1 MKYTISEATKQNWKR
16 LSVDNKDNKL
26 KSRANK
32 QKSTKKIIPVEYLN
46 SKTNIDF
53 VKKIGDSCKNNQI
66 CEVIFSVA
74 IKMLKQEGIYSRK
87 SVKEV
92 LSDFQRDKKIKL
104 IEIEEKIPRFD
115 QKEDF
120 LGALYQSLLT
130 EGEKNREGSYYTPRK
145 IIHNMISDF
154 DLIASTTFLDPC
166 CGSGAFLMSI
176 STKNPLNLFGIE
188 KDKTA
193 AFIAQVNLLLS
204 YKEIDFKPNII
215 CDDFLV
221 DNNFWEGVDTFDY
234 IATNP
239 PWGSKTIQTSNL
251 INSKESFVHFFVKSY
266 QLLSKGGKISFLF
279 PESILNVKSHKIVR
293 EFILSNR
300 DLYKIY
306 RYNSSFTGVLTS
318 FVSMNFLKGAK
329 FNTVKVMN
337 DNDSYS
343 VNYAS
348 FNFTNNKIF
357 SLLNS
362 NEEEII
368 KKILSKSTYSLS
380 SSQWGLGIVTGN
392 NAEMLKSVQE
402 PLMEKIYT
410 GKEIQKFKLKD
421 AQNFIFYDRN
431 SFQQVAKDE
440 IYRADEKLVYKFI
453 SNNLMFAYDNS
464 SSLFLNS
471 ANILIPNIPGM
482 SIKTVL
488 AFLNSTLYQ
497 FIYEKLFGELKV
509 LKGNLMEL
517 PFPKI
522 SSEINLSL
530 SLLVDDIISEGKDK
544 QLEIDNIIFD
554 LFELDKRNF
563 T

>member
-1 MKYTISEATKQNWKR
+1 MSQ
-16 LSVDNKDNKL
+16 
-26 KSRANK
+26 
-32 QKSTKKIIPVEYLN
+32 
-46 SKTNIDF
+46 
-53 VKKIGDSCKNNQI
+53 
-66 CEVIFSVA
+66 
-74 IKMLKQEGIYSRK
+74 
-87 SVKEV
+87 
-92 LSDFQRDKKIKL
+92 
-104 IEIEEKIPRFD
+104 
-115 QKEDF
+115 
-120 LGALYQSLLT
+120 AL
-130 EGEKNREGSYYTPRK
+130 
-145 IIHNMISDF
+145 
-154 DLIASTTFLDPC
+154 
-166 CGSGAFLMSI
+166 
-176 STKNPLNLFGIE
+176 
-188 KDKTA
+188 
-193 AFIAQVNLLLS
+193 
-204 YKEIDFKPNII
+204 
-215 CDDFLV
+215 
-221 DNNFWEGVDTFDY
+221 
-234 IATNP
+234 
-239 PWGSKTIQTSNL
+239 
-251 INSKESFVHFFVKSY
+251 HFFVKSY
-266 QLLSKGGKISFLF
+266 QLLSQGGKLSFLF

-300 DLYKIY
+300 DLYEIY

-329 FNTVKVMN
+329 FNTVRVMKG
-337 DNDSYS
+337 NDSYS
-343 VNYAS
+343 VSYAS

-362 NEEEII
+362 NEEEVI

-380 SSQWGLGIVTGN
+380 NSQWGLGIVTGN
-392 NAEMLKSVQE
+392 NAKMLKSVPE

-421 AQNFIFYDRN
+421 AQNFIFYDRS

-509 LKGNLMEL
+509 LKGNLIEL

-522 SSEINLSL
+522 SSEINRSL
-530 SLLVDDIISEGKDK
+530 SLLVDEIISEGKDK

>member
-16 LSVDNKDNKL
+16 LSVDIEDNKL

-46 SKTNIDF
+46 SKTTIDF
-53 VKKIGDSCKNNQI
+53 VKKIRDSCKNNQI
-66 CEVIFSVA
+66 YEVIFSVA

-104 IEIEEKIPRFD
+104 IEIEGKVPRFD

-120 LGALYQSLLT
+120 LGALYQSFLT

-145 IIHNMISDF
+145 IIRNMISDF
-154 DLIASTTFLDPC
+154 DLIDTTTFLDPC

-188 KDKTA
+188 KDKIA

-215 CDDFLV
+215 CDDFLIG
-221 DNNFWEGVDTFDY
+221 NNFWEDIDTFDY

-239 PWGSKTIQTSNL
+239 PWGSKAIQTSNL

-266 QLLSKGGKISFLF
+266 QLLSQGGKLSFLF

-300 DLYKIY
+300 DLYEIY

-329 FNTVKVMN
+329 FNTVRVMKG
-337 DNDSYS
+337 NDSYS
-343 VNYAS
+343 VSYAS

-362 NEEEII
+362 NEEEVI

-380 SSQWGLGIVTGN
+380 NSQWGLGIVTGN
-392 NAEMLKSVQE
+392 NAKMLKSVPE

-421 AQNFIFYDRN
+421 AQNFIFYDRS

-509 LKGNLMEL
+509 LKGNLIEL

-522 SSEINLSL
+522 SSEINRSL
-530 SLLVDDIISEGKDK
+530 SLLVDEIISEGKDK
-544 QLEIDNIIFD
+544 QLEIYNIIFD

>member
-16 LSVDNKDNKL
+16 LSVDIEDNKL

-46 SKTNIDF
+46 SKTTIDF
-53 VKKIGDSCKNNQI
+53 VKKIRDSCKNNQI
-66 CEVIFSVA
+66 YEVIFSVA

-104 IEIEEKIPRFD
+104 IEIEGKVPRFD

-120 LGALYQSLLT
+120 LGALYQSFLT

-145 IIHNMISDF
+145 IIRNMISDF
-154 DLIASTTFLDPC
+154 DLIDTTTFLDPC

-188 KDKTA
+188 KDKIA

-215 CDDFLV
+215 CDDFLIG
-221 DNNFWEGVDTFDY
+221 NNFWEDIDTFDY

-239 PWGSKTIQTSNL
+239 PWGSKAIQTSNL

-266 QLLSKGGKISFLF
+266 QLLSQGGKLSFLF

-300 DLYKIY
+300 DLYEIY

-329 FNTVKVMN
+329 FNTVRVMKG
-337 DNDSYS
+337 NDSYS
-343 VNYAS
+343 VSYAS

-362 NEEEII
+362 NEEEVI

-380 SSQWGLGIVTGN
+380 NSQWGLGIVTGN
-392 NAEMLKSVQE
+392 NAKMLKSVPE

-421 AQNFIFYDRN
+421 AQNFIFYDRS

-509 LKGNLMEL
+509 LKGNLIEL

-522 SSEINLSL
+522 SSEINRSL
-530 SLLVDDIISEGKDK
+530 SLLVDEIIS
-544 QLEIDNIIFD
+544 
-554 LFELDKRNF
+554 
-563 T
+563 